1 MRQAQEEFDR
11 IFPGF
16 RTEPLTLVI
25 RSENGQPV
33 TDQQIAEIRNGDG
46 DGVRIHRA
54 GQRSGQHVEGTP
66 VPGRRVEGS
75 VGPGHP
81 ERVGR
86 PQRRRQ
92 EDRRA
97 AGDLTAT
104 RPDVSVGGTPAL
116 EQDSIHSLFDKL
128 PLMVV
133 LLITTTTILMFL
145 AFGSLVLPIKAARMS
160 ALTLGSTMGVLTW
173 MFVDGHGSPA
183 ELHAAAADGPM
194 IG

>member
-11 IFPGF
+11 TFPGF

-33 TDQQIAEIRNGDG
+33 TDQQIAEIRNEAMTVSGSSSRTTIRPTCG
-46 DGVRIHRA
+46 RNARTWTARRRIR
-54 GQRSGQHVEGTP
+54 RSGSSRTGWSIATT
-66 VPGRRVEGS
+66 
-75 VGPGHP
+75 P
-81 ERVGR
+81 ERSTSCGR
-86 PQRRRQ
+86 SPPRIGRIGGRH
-92 EDRRA
+92 
-97 AGDLTAT
+97 T
-104 RPDVSVGGTPAL
+104 RL
-116 EQDSIHSLFDKL
+116 EQDSIHSLFGKL

-145 AFGSLVLPIKAARMS
+145 AFGSLVLPIKAALMS

-173 MFVDGHGSPA
+173 MFVDGHFSPA
-183 ELHAAAADGPM
+183 QLHAAAADGPM

>member
-33 TDQQIAEIRNGDG
+33 TDQQIAEIRNEAMTVSGFIEPDNDPANMWKERPYLDG
-46 DGVRIHRA
+46 ASKDPSVRSSRTAWSIA
-54 GQRSGQHVEGTP
+54 TTP
-66 VPGRRVEGS
+66 R
-75 VGPGHP
+75 
-81 ERVGR
+81 
-86 PQRRRQ
+86 
-92 EDRRA
+92 EDRPNCDRSHRHADWTYRWA
-97 AGDLTAT
+97 AHPPWNRTAST
-104 RPDVSVGGTPAL
+104 ACS
-116 EQDSIHSLFDKL
+116 SKL

-145 AFGSLVLPIKAARMS
+145 AFGSLVLPIKAALMS

-173 MFVDGHGSPA
+173 MFVDGHFSHLLNFTPQPLMA
-183 ELHAAAADGPM
+183 R
-194 IG
+194 